1 MEAVMEY
8 LEKKVLFGKNTAGEA
23 VYKYRIHNENGMQVV
38 FTDLGA
44 SVVSILVLDK
54 ERKVRD
60 VALSYDDPLSYEKKA
75 TYFGAIVA
83 PHANR
88 IADAK
93 FEIDG
98 VVYQLDANN
107 HENNLHSGR
116 NGLAKKIWQVVEHT
130 KEKIVFAFAV
140 KDMEFGFPGN
150 VNYQVTYE
158 VTAENELVISYYA
171 VSDKKTVFNIT
182 NHTYFN
188 LNGATSGS
196 VEEHTLWLKASH
208 YTPVKDAKAIPTGEL
223 ASVEGT
229 PFDFRT
235 AKKIG
240 RDIGEDFEQLR
251 YGQGYDHNYC
261 IDKECEGL
269 EKIATACGDASGIQM
284 DVWTDCI
291 GVQLYT
297 GNFLSG
303 DVGPNGYRYVK
314 HGGFCLETQYVPNSV
329 NDPNFE
335 SPVFEAGEEYQTK
348 TIYAFRC
355 AGM

>member
-1 MEAVMEY
+1 MQNF
-8 LEKKVLFGKNTAGEA
+8 EKKVVFGKNTAGEN
-23 VYKYRIHNENGMQVV
+23 VYKYQIQNGKGMQVIL
-38 FTDLGA
+38 TDLGA
-44 SVVSILVLDK
+44 SVVSIQVPDK
-54 ERKVRD
+54 EEKIRD
-60 VALSYDDPLSYEKKA
+60 VALSYDDVLSYEKKA
-75 TYFGAIVA
+75 TYFGATVA

-107 HENNLHSGR
+107 HEHNLHSGR
-116 NGLAKKIWQVVEHT
+116 KGLAKKIWQVAEHT
-130 KEKIVFAFAV
+130 EEKIVFAFFV

-150 VNYQVTYE
+150 VEYQVSYE

-171 VSDKKTVFNIT
+171 VSDKKTVFNLT

-196 VEEHTLWLKASH
+196 VEEHTLWLKASK
-208 YTPVKDAKAIPTGEL
+208 YTPVKDAKAIPTGAL

-240 RDIGEDFEQLR
+240 RDIGADFEQLH

-261 IDKECEGL
+261 IDKEYEGL
-269 EKIATACGDASGIQM
+269 EKIAMVCGDDSGIQM

-314 HGGFCLETQYVPNSV
+314 HAGFCLETQYFPNSV
-329 NDPNFE
+329 NEPNFV
-335 SPVFEAGEEYQTK
+335 SPVFDAGEEYRSK
-348 TIYAFRC
+348 TIYAFW
-355 AGM
+355 GKSL